1 MALDQDRIYELLP
14 AIYRLRDA
22 EAGGGALRDLMG
34 VIAEQAEAMEED
46 IAALYRNWFIETCDP
61 WVVPY
66 IADLLDVRLTHDVAA
81 NRALPQRAYVAN
93 TLAYRRGKG
102 TLPVI
107 EEVVRDTT
115 GWITAAAEHMLDLS
129 VTANMNHVRP
139 SYPGTLDLRDAARL
153 GLLDGAFDPGPRTA
167 EMRRIADGGG
177 RYNVPNIGLFIWR
190 AEAFPLG
197 QVQARGTDGGGA
209 GRYHLDPL
217 RRDIPLCNT
226 PESEAAIDS
235 LTGEAHTP
243 GLLRPLQLFLELE
256 ARRQAIADGLPAP
269 TPQFFSE
276 EPPFEIWIAENPGDP
291 LSLVPAEEV
300 MICHLG
306 EMPGDPTEWQRPPA
320 LASYTPSDSG
330 GPVDLPIRVGID
342 PERGRAALPTG
353 QTVDDLRVTHAT
365 LSMGDIGGGPYDRSE
380 SLAEAL
386 GERGVDW
393 QALVTTRET
402 ADGQQVFNTLQ
413 GAIAAW
419 HALAAGQVGLICV
432 GDNAP
437 FVEDLSGANRI
448 EIPEGSLL
456 VIAAADWPALPVPNG
471 APGETARNV
480 GTYDPS
486 GLRPALVGEVAAIGT
501 APANSDLPGGLVIDG
516 LIVDGEIDVLNAAG
530 EGLGTLRLAHTT
542 QAPAHEI
549 RIGTENEALVLDICR
564 ARSGGILAADDIQRL
579 GVTESVIAGDP
590 AIQLRDGEVL
600 LERATLLGP
609 VTVERIHASNTI
621 FTQTAL
627 ARRSQTGCVRFSF
640 VPQGSTLPRR
650 YRCQPDM
657 ALDGA
662 APAEVPSIL
671 AAMVP
676 SFQSLEPA
684 HYAYALLGPRAPV
697 EILEGANDG
706 AAMGAMGFL
715 MRPQRWANARVA
727 LDEYLRF
734 GLEAGLI
741 EVT

>member
-22 EAGGGALRDLMG
+22 ETGGGALRDLMG
-34 VIAEQAEAMEED
+34 IIAGQAEAMEED
-46 IAALYRNWFIETCDP
+46 IGARYRNWFIETCDP

-66 IADLLDVRLTHDVAA
+66 IADLLDVHLTHDVAA

-129 VTANMNHVRP
+129 VTANMNHLRP
-139 SYPGTLDLRDAARL
+139 DYPGTLDLRDAAQL

-197 QVQARGTDGGGA
+197 QVQARRTAGGGA
-209 GRYHLDPL
+209 GRFHLDPL

-226 PESEAAIDS
+226 PESEATIDS
-235 LTGEAHTP
+235 LTREEHTP

-256 ARRQAIADGLPAP
+256 ARRQAIADGSSTP
-269 TPQFFSE
+269 TPRFFTD
-276 EPPFEIWIAENPGDP
+276 EPPFEVWIAENPGDP
-291 LSLVPAEEV
+291 LGLVPVEEV

-306 EMPGDPTEWQRPPA
+306 EMPGDPTEWRRPPA
-320 LASYTPSDSG
+320 LAAYTPSDG
-330 GPVDLPIRVGID
+330 GAPVDLPIRVGID
-342 PERGRAALPTG
+342 PVRGRAALPSG
-353 QTVDDLRVTHAT
+353 QGVDDLRLTHAT

-386 GERGVDW
+386 GERAVDW
-393 QALVTTRET
+393 QALVSTRET
-402 ADGQQVFNTLQ
+402 ADGLRVFATLQ
-413 GAIAAW
+413 DAIAAW
-419 HALAAGQVGLICV
+419 RGLAAGQVGLICI

-437 FVEDLSGANRI
+437 FVEDLDGADRI

-456 VIAAADWPALPVPNG
+456 VIAAADWPALPVPDG

-480 GTYDPS
+480 GIVDPS
-486 GLRPALVGEVAAIGT
+486 GLRPALVGDVAVIGT
-501 APANSDLPGGLVIDG
+501 APAGSDLPGGLVIDG
-516 LIVDGEIDVLNAAG
+516 LIVDGAIDVLDAAG
-530 EGLGTLRLAHTT
+530 EGLGSLRLAHIT
-542 QAPAHEI
+542 QTPPHA
-549 RIGTENEALVLDICR
+549 IGVGAENEALALDICR
-564 ARSGGILAADDIQRL
+564 ARTGIILAADDIQRL
-579 GVTESVIAGDP
+579 AVTESVIAGDP
-590 AIQLRDGEVL
+590 AIQLHDGEVL
-600 LERATLLGP
+600 LERATLLGA

-621 FTQTAL
+621 FTQVAL

-640 VPQGSTLPRR
+640 VPPGSTLPRR
-650 YRCQPDM
+650 YRCQPDI

-662 APAEVPSIL
+662 GPAEVPSIL
-671 AAMVP
+671 ARMVP
-676 SFQSLEPA
+676 SFQSLDPA
-684 HYAYALLGPRAPV
+684 HYAYALLGPRAPT
-697 EILEGANDG
+697 EILEGADDG

-715 MRPQRWANARVA
+715 MQPQRRANAGLA